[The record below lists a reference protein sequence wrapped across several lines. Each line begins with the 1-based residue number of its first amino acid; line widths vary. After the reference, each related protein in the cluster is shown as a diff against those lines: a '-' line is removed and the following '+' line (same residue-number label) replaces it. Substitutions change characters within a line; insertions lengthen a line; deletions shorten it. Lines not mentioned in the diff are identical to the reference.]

1 MEPELSADVLTP
13 SPPSV
18 SRAERSAAPSQRPMT
33 RETRGL
39 DRSLAR
45 GIAWIGGVRWLS
57 MLGSWCAT
65 LVVARLVTPTD
76 YGLFAMAMVYIG
88 FVELV
93 NELGL
98 NVALVQRR
106 ELSEDQIAQLGGM
119 AVLAGIGFC
128 ALSVGV
134 SGLVAGFFGEP
145 VVGRMIGVLSF
156 SFVAR
161 SVQVVPRALLARAL
175 DFRRLAWISA
185 VESWSWSLVALAGAA
200 VGLGYWAFVTGVVVS
215 GVVATA
221 VLLRWRPHRIA
232 WPRDVHAIA
241 GVTGLGWL
249 VVIAQVCW
257 FVYDH
262 ADLTLVG
269 RWLGKAALGGYA
281 KASDVADVPVDRIS
295 SLVGQVTPGVFAAAQ
310 SDVVILRRYLLG
322 LSEGL
327 ALVTFPM
334 SLGLALVADVF
345 VLAVLG
351 EGWRSAIVPL
361 RLLGLLGGLR
371 SILNVLPQMLI
382 ATGHAKLN
390 AQCNVIMAA
399 GLTVALYI
407 GTHWGLT
414 GVSIAWLVGYPVF
427 AIPTF
432 FRRTLRILDI
442 SAREYLRILWPATSA
457 AAGVAVAVLALRA
470 MTPPTWSPQLR
481 LVLYVVAGATTY
493 LGILFTA
500 HGSRMKI
507 ASASVI
513 ALRRTGAVA

>member
-1 MEPELSADVLTP
+1 MNPELTAELLP
-13 SPPSV
+13 RSPPSGLRGDPREP
-18 SRAERSAAPSQRPMT
+18 SRRPGPG
-33 RETRGL
+33 ETGGL

-45 GIAWIGGVRWLS
+45 GIVWIGGVRWLT
-57 MLGSWCAT
+57 MLGSWAAT

-106 ELSEDQIAQLGGM
+106 ELSEEHIAQLGGL
-119 AVLAGIGFC
+119 AVLVGISVC
-128 ALSVGV
+128 ALSISV

-145 VVGRMIGVLSF
+145 VVGRMIGVLSV

-185 VESWSWSLVALAGAA
+185 VEAWSWSAVALAGAA
-200 VGLGYWAFVTGVVVS
+200 VGLGPWAFVTGVVVS
-215 GVVATA
+215 GGIGTV

-232 WPRDVHAIA
+232 WPRDLPAIA

-257 FVYDH
+257 FIYDH

-269 RWLGKAALGGYA
+269 RSLGKAALGGYA
-281 KASDVADVPVDRIS
+281 KASDIADVPVDRIS
-295 SLVGQVTPGVFAAAQ
+295 TLVGQVTPGVFAAAQ
-310 SDVVILRRYLLG
+310 SDAVILRRYLLG

-351 EGWRSAIVPL
+351 EGWRAAIIPL
-361 RLLGLLGGLR
+361 QLLGLLGGLR
-371 SILNVLPQMLI
+371 SILHLLPQMLI

-390 AQCNVIMAA
+390 AQCNVIMAV
-399 GLTVALYI
+399 GLTVALSL

-414 GVSIAWLVGYPVF
+414 GVSVAWLVGYPLF

-470 MTPPTWSPQLR
+470 LTPPTWSPQVR
-481 LVLYVVAGATTY
+481 LLLYVGAGAATY

-500 HGSRMKI
+500 HGSRMKL
-507 ASASVI
+507 ASAAVL
-513 ALRRTGAVA
+513 ALSRTSAVA